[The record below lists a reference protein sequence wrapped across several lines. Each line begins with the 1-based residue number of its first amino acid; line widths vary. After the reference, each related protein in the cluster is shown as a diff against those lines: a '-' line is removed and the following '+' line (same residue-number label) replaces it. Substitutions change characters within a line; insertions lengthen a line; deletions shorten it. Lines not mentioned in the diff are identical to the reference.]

1 PALALGV
8 DPPDPTQ
15 MSEPPRK
22 STSSLLRGREYL
34 GILFVGIWMG
44 GAALLTYY
52 WPWGHGIGGDS
63 LLEERAAAFTL
74 LALSPLLHALSCRS
88 ATASIGALKPIVS
101 VPLVLAIALSAGIH
115 LVAVLVPALR
125 PVFRTYTMTVTEWT
139 ILILLS
145 ASIVPGV
152 ELMKLALKI
161 LERIGMG
168 RSLGPVS
175 RRGTEP

>member
-1 PALALGV
+1 
-8 DPPDPTQ
+8 
-15 MSEPPRK
+15 
-22 STSSLLRGREYL
+22 
-34 GILFVGIWMG
+34 
-44 GAALLTYY
+44 
-52 WPWGHGIGGDS
+52 
-63 LLEERAAAFTL
+63 
-74 LALSPLLHALSCRS
+74 
-88 ATASIGALKPIVS
+88 